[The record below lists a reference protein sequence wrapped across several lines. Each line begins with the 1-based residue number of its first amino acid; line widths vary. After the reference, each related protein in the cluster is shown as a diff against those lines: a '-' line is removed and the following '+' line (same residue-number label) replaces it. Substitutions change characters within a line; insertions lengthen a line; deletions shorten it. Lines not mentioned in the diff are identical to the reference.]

1 MGTRRFLSFMAAVFF
16 ISGCASITEDI
27 KVETDLHPKANLKAY
42 ETFAWVASAEIVYD
56 PQGQWELP
64 EFDADAE
71 ILWLIRRELRR
82 RGMTE
87 VNVNPD
93 LLVGFAT
100 GINMAALEL
109 KKNPDTR
116 LETLENV
123 PKAALVVVLI
133 DARTGYPVWVGTAK
147 GELQEEATD
156 EVIRERLDYA
166 VSEMFKKMPR

>member
-1 MGTRRFLSFMAAVFF
+1 MSMRRYLAFVAVVFF
-16 ISGCASITEDI
+16 TVGCASITEDI
-27 KVETDLHPKANLKAY
+27 LVETDTHPKANLKGY
-42 ETFAWVASAEIVYD
+42 ETFTWVSSAEIVYD

-64 EFDADAE
+64 QFDTDAE

-93 LLVGFAT
+93 LLAGFAT
-100 GINMAALEL
+100 GVNMAALKL
-109 KKNPDTR
+109 QKNPETR

-133 DARTGYPVWVGTAK
+133 DSQTGLPVWVGKAT
-147 GELQEEATD
+147 GELQEEATN
-156 EVIRERLDYA
+156 EVVRKRLDYA
-166 VSEMFKKMPR
+166 VKQMFKKMPR